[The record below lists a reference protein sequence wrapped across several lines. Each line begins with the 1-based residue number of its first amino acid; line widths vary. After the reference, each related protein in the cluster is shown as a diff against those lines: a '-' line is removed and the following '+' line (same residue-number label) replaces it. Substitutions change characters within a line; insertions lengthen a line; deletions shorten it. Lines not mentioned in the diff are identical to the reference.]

1 MSMFDDRTADLDVG
15 GTSSVYPFLILPQGT
30 PPEAKTS
37 VKTIAKNLG
46 RHTCQDK
53 MTYLVCY
60 IHCWCLQ
67 VISDKRIA
75 VMLGAA
81 CYMWWGCGTSS
92 HSSCWRRD
100 QGTHGGT
107 RHPTCFTFTSC
118 LSIFPARTPIWRY
131 GDISQ
136 PSHTCVDTGTPPESA
151 INLPLSELLGF
162 YFTFC
167 LVCSIY
173 RVMLGDVVQR

>member
-1 MSMFDDRTADLDVG
+1 MF
-15 GTSSVYPFLILPQGT
+15 
-30 PPEAKTS
+30 
-37 VKTIAKNLG
+37 
-46 RHTCQDK
+46 
-53 MTYLVCY
+53 
-60 IHCWCLQ
+60 
-67 VISDKRIA
+67 
-75 VMLGAA
+75 GAA

-100 QGTHGGT
+100 QGTHGDT

-173 RVMLGDVVQR
+173 LIMLGDVVQRQMVQCSGSCLQSVPAVSGMKHPNISAGSLLTPFLHSIPLFQHFLL